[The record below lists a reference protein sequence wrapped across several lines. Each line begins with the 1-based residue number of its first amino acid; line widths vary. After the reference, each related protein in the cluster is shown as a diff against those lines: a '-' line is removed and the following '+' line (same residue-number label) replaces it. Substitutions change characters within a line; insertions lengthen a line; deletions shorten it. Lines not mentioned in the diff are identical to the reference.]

1 MWNGFVVDRVPRSCF
16 KGGVAA
22 VTQPFDKRLAMQEGQ
37 GATEEEQSSRY
48 LADSRRRSRG
58 EMENKN

>member
-1 MWNGFVVDRVPRSCF
+1 MVDRVPRSCF

-37 GATEEEQSSRY
+37 GA
-48 LADSRRRSRG
+48 RRSKQSVLG
-58 EMENKN
+58 GQPASMVEMKTKLTQS